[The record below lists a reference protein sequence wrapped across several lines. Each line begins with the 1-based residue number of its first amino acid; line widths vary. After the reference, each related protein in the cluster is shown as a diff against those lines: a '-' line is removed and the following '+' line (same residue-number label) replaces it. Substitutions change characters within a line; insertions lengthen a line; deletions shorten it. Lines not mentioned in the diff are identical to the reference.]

1 MSTARPFKT
10 DVSVKTSLNA
20 GLLPGAGGSSRTGGR
35 GGGGAAG
42 QTGGGA
48 EREVSSEEYL
58 DRFEEEL
65 HRKVDA
71 EMEILVDG
79 LGDCVR
85 LSKVG
90 VAFVPAAV
98 CDTLI
103 HADMSLVEQ
112 VGNKDKFKAAQD
124 ALEVELKAESMVG
137 ILPSFRPAHSR
148 FIPKKR
154 VLPVL
159 DILLPPHNPSGPSYG
174 IAPLPQSHPQD
185 ALPLE

>member
-1 MSTARPFKT
+1 MGGRS
-10 DVSVKTSLNA
+10 
-20 GLLPGAGGSSRTGGR
+20 GGGS
-35 GGGGAAG
+35 AG

-65 HRKVDA
+65 HKRVDA

-90 VAFVPAAV
+90 WGVVPAAV

-137 ILPSFRPAHSR
+137 ILPSFRPALSR
-148 FIPKKR
+148 HIPKRR
-154 VLPVL
+154 VYPFSTS
-159 DILLPPHNPSGPSYG
+159 PYRYNPSGPSYG
-174 IAPLPQSHPQD
+174 IAPLPQSHSQD
-185 ALPLE
+185 ALPPER